1 MNYEMVYVSRNSRKV
16 VSKRGRQNQK
26 VPYVYTHSLLALRIF
41 KNINAVKWVRVHGG
55 HDPAGIL
62 NKNIRVRLAVST
74 IYDEFWL
81 LDLQKRIGAFPCISN
96 EGLGKRCYVR
106 KRL

>member
-1 MNYEMVYVSRNSRKV
+1 MSRNSRKV
-16 VSKRGRQNQK
+16 VSKRRQNQK
-26 VPYVYTHSLLALRIF
+26 VPYVDTHSLLALRIF

-62 NKNIRVRLAVST
+62 NKNVRVSLAVST
-74 IYDEFWL
+74 MYDDFWL
-81 LDLQKRIGAFPCISN
+81 LNLQQCIDAFPCSSN